1 MTSPQGAFGDYQ
13 LEIYGAGLQG
23 VLPRFPMAFAELEAR
38 AEQALPPSVLSYVAG
53 GAGSE
58 HTQRANVSAFRQ
70 WGLIPRMF
78 VGATQRDLSVELFGM
93 RLPSPV
99 LMAPIGVIGLCAQDG
114 HGDLATAA
122 AAARTGVP
130 MIAST
135 LSVDPLEDV
144 AGQFGGT
151 PGFFQLY
158 TPTDRDLAAS
168 LVSRAEAVG
177 YRGIVVTLDTWLTG
191 WRPRDLAASNFPQLR
206 GHCLA
211 NYFTDPVFRALLGQ
225 DPADDAATTI
235 GTWARLFGNPLT
247 WDDLPWLRSLTTLPL
262 LVKGICHPDD
272 VRRAK
277 DGGVDGIYCSNHGG
291 RQADGGLPALDCLP
305 AVVDAADGLPV
316 LFDSGIRSGADV
328 IKALALGATA
338 VAVGRPYA
346 YGLAIGGTEGI
357 VHVLRS
363 ILAEAD
369 LIMAVD
375 GYPTLAD
382 LTRDSLRRTCHHE

>member
-38 AEQALPPSVLSYVAG
+38 AEQALAPSVLSYVAG

-70 WGLIPRMF
+70 WGLVPRMF
-78 VGATQRDLSVELFGM
+78 VGAAQRDLSVELFGM
-93 RLPSPV
+93 RLPSPL
-99 LMAPIGVIGLCAQDG
+99 LMAPIGVIALCAQDG
-114 HGDLATAA
+114 QGDLATAA

-135 LSVDPLEDV
+135 LSADSLEDV
-144 AGQFGGT
+144 AARFGGT

-168 LVSRAEAVG
+168 LVSRAEAAG
-177 YRGIVVTLDTWLTG
+177 YRGIVVTLDTWVTG
-191 WRPRDLAASNFPQLR
+191 WRPRDLAGSNFPQLR

-211 NYFTDPVFRALLGQ
+211 NYTTDPVFRARLGQ
-225 DPADDAATTI
+225 DPDSDQAATV
-235 GTWARLFGNPLT
+235 GLWAQLFGNPLT

-272 VRRAK
+272 ARRAK
-277 DGGVDGIYCSNHGG
+277 DGGVDAIYCSTHGG
-291 RQADGGLPALDCLP
+291 RQADNGLPALDCLP
-305 AVVDAADGLPV
+305 AVVDAADGMPV

-346 YGLAIGGTEGI
+346 YGLAIGGVDGI

-382 LTRDSLRRTCHHE
+382 LTRDSLRRTCHHD